1 MRAYSAQL
9 SMLLVASLL
18 AGCSTLP
25 SSTSALMKSPAT
37 TVPVTEPVTT
47 AVAVD
52 CVGTIQA
59 PAAGLEA
66 TSDPELL
73 QSALGQ
79 PNKGQLCMGQ
89 VFVAAAPVKVYRVWD
104 QAKSYTLYGRW
115 WSFMLPKGP
124 TDQYREANAICPGW
138 SVLNQMS
145 SCTLKVGSKIVV
157 GPGQSADCG
166 EGLVYPRSAV
176 NQVYINNDSRNNV
189 LWVENCDAGSAW
201 PQ

>member
-1 MRAYSAQL
+1 MRFYSAQL
-9 SMLLVASLL
+9 WILLTFSLL

-25 SSTSALMKSPAT
+25 SSTSTSTSTSPLAQS
-37 TVPVTEPVTT
+37 PVI
-47 AVAVD
+47 AVQGPD
-52 CVGTIQA
+52 CVGAIQA
-59 PAAGLEA
+59 PADGLEV
-66 TSDPELL
+66 TSDPQLL

-79 PNKGQLCMGQ
+79 PDKGQLCMGQ
-89 VFVAAAPVKVYRVWD
+89 VFVATAPVKVYRVWD

-115 WSFMLPKGP
+115 WSFNVPQGP
-124 TDQYREANAICPGW
+124 TAQYREANAICPNW

-145 SCTLKVGSKIVV
+145 SCTLKIGSKIVV

-166 EGLVYPRSAV
+166 EGLVYPQSAV

-189 LWVENCDAGSAW
+189 LWVENCDAGSNW

>member
-1 MRAYSAQL
+1 MHFYSPQL
-9 SMLLVASLL
+9 WILLAASLL

-25 SSTSALMKSPAT
+25 SSVPPEPTQTVHT
-37 TVPVTEPVTT
+37 TDQITE
-47 AVAVD
+47 
-52 CVGTIQA
+52 CVGSIQA
-59 PAAGLEA
+59 PAVGLEA
-66 TSDPELL
+66 ISDPELL

-79 PNKGQLCMGQ
+79 PDKGQLCMGQ
-89 VFVAAAPVKVYRVWD
+89 VFVATAPVTVYRVWD

-115 WSFMLPKGP
+115 WSFSLPQGP
-124 TDQYREANAICPGW
+124 TDQYREANAICPSW

-166 EGLVYPRSAV
+166 DGLVYPQSAV

-189 LWVENCDAGSAW
+189 LWVENCDAGSNW
-201 PQ
+201 PH

>member
-1 MRAYSAQL
+1 MRFYSAQL
-9 SMLLVASLL
+9 WILLAASLL

-25 SSTSALMKSPAT
+25 SSTSPLTTSPAT
-37 TVPVTEPVTT
+37 TVPATEPLTT
-47 AVAVD
+47 AAAAD
-52 CVGTIQA
+52 CVGIIEA

-73 QSALGQ
+73 KSALGQ
-79 PNKGQLCMGQ
+79 PDKGQLCMGQ
-89 VFVAAAPVKVYRVWD
+89 VFVAKAPVKVYRVWD

-115 WSFMLPKGP
+115 WSFSLPQGP
-124 TDQYREANAICPGW
+124 TEQYREANAICPSW

-166 EGLVYPRSAV
+166 EGLVYPK
-176 NQVYINNDSRNNV
+176 
-189 LWVENCDAGSAW
+189 
-201 PQ
+201 

>member
-1 MRAYSAQL
+1 MQFYSPQL
-9 SMLLVASLL
+9 WILLAASLL

-25 SSTSALMKSPAT
+25 SSTPSKPT
-37 TVPVTEPVTT
+37 QTVTT
-47 AVAVD
+47 LTTDQTTD
-52 CVGTIQA
+52 CVGSIQA
-59 PAAGLEA
+59 PAIGLEA

-79 PNKGQLCMGQ
+79 PDKGQLCMGQ
-89 VFVAAAPVKVYRVWD
+89 VFVATAPVTVYRVWD

-115 WSFMLPKGP
+115 WSFSLPQGP
-124 TDQYREANAICPGW
+124 TDHYREANAICPGW

-166 EGLVYPRSAV
+166 DGLIYPKSAV

-189 LWVENCDAGSAW
+189 LWVENCDLGSNW
-201 PQ
+201 PH

>member
-1 MRAYSAQL
+1 MRFYTTHL
-9 SMLLVASLL
+9 WLVLAASLL

-25 SSTSALMKSPAT
+25 SSTSALTKLPAT
-37 TVPVTEPVTT
+37 EQS
-47 AVAVD
+47 AH

-59 PAAGLEA
+59 PAPGLEA

-73 QSALGQ
+73 KSALGE

-89 VFVAAAPVKVYRVWD
+89 VFVATAPVTVYRVWD

-115 WSFMLPKGP
+115 WSFNLPQGP
-124 TDQYREANAICPGW
+124 TEQYREENAICPGW

-166 EGLVYPRSAV
+166 EGLVYPQSAV

-189 LWVENCDAGSAW
+189 LWVENCDAGSNW

>member
-1 MRAYSAQL
+1 MRFYTAQL
-9 SMLLVASLL
+9 WILLAASML
-18 AGCSTLP
+18 AGCSSL
-25 SSTSALMKSPAT
+25 SLSTPPLTKSPETTAAVT
-37 TVPVTEPVTT
+37 TVKAT
-47 AVAVD
+47 D
-52 CVGTIQA
+52 CVGTIQV
-59 PAAGLEA
+59 PTAGLEA

-79 PNKGQLCMGQ
+79 PEKGQLCMGQ
-89 VFVAAAPVKVYRVWD
+89 VFVATAPVKVYRVWD

-115 WSFMLPKGP
+115 WSFNLPQGP
-124 TDQYREANAICPGW
+124 TEQYREANAICPNW

-166 EGLVYPRSAV
+166 DGLVYPKSAV

-189 LWVENCDAGSAW
+189 LWVENCDAGSNW

>member
-1 MRAYSAQL
+1 MRVWTTQL
-9 SMLLVASLL
+9 WILLLASLL
-18 AGCSTLP
+18 TGCSTLP
-25 SSTSALMKSPAT
+25 SSTSPQANSS
-37 TVPVTEPVTT
+37 
-47 AVAVD
+47 VAAQSNH

-59 PAAGLEA
+59 PSPGLKA
-66 TSDPELL
+66 ISDPELL

-79 PNKGQLCMGQ
+79 PDKGQLCMGQ
-89 VFVAAAPVKVYRVWD
+89 VFIATAAVKVYRVWD
-104 QAKSYTLYGRW
+104 QSKSYTLNGRW
-115 WSFMLPKGP
+115 WSFMRPEGP
-124 TDQYREANAICPGW
+124 TEQYREANAICPNW

-166 EGLVYPRSAV
+166 DALVYPKSAV

-189 LWVENCDAGSAW
+189 LWVENCDAGSNW

>member
-1 MRAYSAQL
+1 MGFSTRHFWIVLA
-9 SMLLVASLL
+9 ASLL

-25 SSTSALMKSPAT
+25 PSTPPITGSTAT
-37 TVPVTEPVTT
+37 SVQDK
-47 AVAVD
+47 A
-52 CVGTIQA
+52 CVGKIEA

-73 QSALGQ
+73 KSALGE

-89 VFVAAAPVKVYRVWD
+89 VFVARAPVTVYRVWD

-115 WSFMLPKGP
+115 WSFMRPEGP
-124 TDQYREANAICPGW
+124 TEQYRAANAICPSW

-145 SCTLKVGSKIVV
+145 RCTLKVGSKIVV

-166 EGLVYPRSAV
+166 EGLVYPQSAV

-189 LWVENCDAGSAW
+189 LWVENCDLGSAW

>member
-1 MRAYSAQL
+1 MRFYTAHL
-9 SMLLVASLL
+9 WILLAASLL

-25 SSTSALMKSPAT
+25 SSTAPLTKSPAT
-37 TVPVTEPVTT
+37 TEPTT
-47 AVAVD
+47 APLATAATD
-52 CVGTIQA
+52 CVGNIQA
-59 PAAGLEA
+59 PAVGLEA

-79 PNKGQLCMGQ
+79 PDKGQLCMGQ
-89 VFVAAAPVKVYRVWD
+89 VFVATAPVKVYRVWD

-124 TDQYREANAICPGW
+124 TDQYREANAICPNW

-166 EGLVYPRSAV
+166 EGLVYPKSAV

-189 LWVENCDAGSAW
+189 LWVENCDPGSNW